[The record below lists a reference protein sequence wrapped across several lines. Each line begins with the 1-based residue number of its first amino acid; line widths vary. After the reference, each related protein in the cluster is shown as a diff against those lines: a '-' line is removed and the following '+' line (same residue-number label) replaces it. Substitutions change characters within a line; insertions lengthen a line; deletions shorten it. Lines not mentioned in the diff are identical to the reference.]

1 MEVVASKQDFPIY
14 RRSRSNLCESLRL
27 SRGFTYGNY
36 TYVRIREILE
46 GDGSDPEYAH
56 LSPIDRKAILEI
68 LEDTKPDFKAW
79 TRATAF

>member
-1 MEVVASKQDFPIY
+1 MSYLIYSNQFDGMPI
-14 RRSRSNLCESLRL
+14 LAK
-27 SRGFTYGNY
+27 NY

-68 LEDTKPDFKAW
+68 LKDTKPDFKAW